1 MNWGPIYKQP
11 EIGNVIAVL
20 RQRAWKQRYTAATAV
35 AAANAI
41 DTVTKVQ
48 QQNSA
53 LQADTAASS

>member
-1 MNWGPIYKQP
+1 MATLSPFS
-11 EIGNVIAVL
+11 GNAH
-20 RQRAWKQRYTAATAV
+20 RRKRYTAATAV